1 MRRYILVRLAGL
13 LPVLLG
19 ISVLVFLVMHLAP
32 GDPALIM
39 LGPHA
44 TAESLAQLR
53 RDFGL
58 DLPLPVQ
65 YFRWVGH
72 LLSGDWGWSLHFKRS
87 VMELLGQRFPATLIL
102 AVAAM
107 AIAVAI
113 GVPAGI
119 LSAARQYS
127 LLDRSAMVT
136 ALLGFSIPVFW
147 LGMLFQIAFGLRLG
161 WLPISGMYDPG
172 STAPRD
178 LVVHLLLPAVTLATG
193 PAALVARMTR
203 SSMLEVIRQDYIRTA
218 WAKGLGERLVI
229 SRHALRNAMIPTVTV
244 VGMQAGYLLG
254 GEVLVEM
261 VFNWPGLGL
270 MMVNGIL
277 ARDFPLVQGAILL
290 VAGIY
295 VLMNIIVDVAYAYLD
310 PRISYG

>member
-44 TAESLAQLR
+44 TAESLAQLH

-65 YFRWVGH
+65 YLRWVGH

-87 VMELLGQRFPATLIL
+87 VTELLGQRFPATLLL

-107 AIAVAI
+107 AVAVAI

-119 LSAARQYS
+119 LSATRQYS
-127 LLDRSAMVT
+127 LMDRSAMVV

-147 LGMLFQIAFGLRLG
+147 LGMLFQIVFGLRLG

-172 STAPRD
+172 SVSSRD
-178 LVVHLLLPAVTLATG
+178 LIVHLLLPAVTLATG

-229 SRHALRNAMIPTVTV
+229 SRHALRNALIPTVTV

-290 VAGIY
+290 VAGTY
-295 VLMNIIVDVAYAYLD
+295 VLVNVIVDVAYAYLD